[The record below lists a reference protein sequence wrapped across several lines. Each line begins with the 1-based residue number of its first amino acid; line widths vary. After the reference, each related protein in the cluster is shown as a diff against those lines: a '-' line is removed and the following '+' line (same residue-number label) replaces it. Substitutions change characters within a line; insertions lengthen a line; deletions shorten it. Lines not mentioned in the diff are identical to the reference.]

1 MTILPGLRISMLL
14 LCSGLLLPLHA
25 QPAGNSIMIGQ
36 SLSLGTSSKDDL
48 LRATRLQQG
57 ALAYLDKVNRRGG
70 VHGAKVLLQ
79 TLDDKGSSAQQKS
92 NLATLAADGSVLALM
107 GMAGGGNCRAAM
119 SVTMEHKL
127 PLLGCMAGSP
137 QLRQGGGGW
146 VFNIRPGH
154 DAEYRQMAEQYK
166 SVGVTKAF
174 FLHDDNETGQLHLV
188 NATAAMKE
196 AGITLTGS
204 AAISKKSKVAEVAE
218 LVRKSKAQGVFNQG
232 PNTFFGEVV
241 LEIRKS
247 EVGVHQFMSVCSGA
261 DTIVTQLGDSS
272 RGIAFTQVVPFPFA
286 ADPYVPLV
294 REYQADL
301 QESFK
306 GAAYSYDSFE
316 AYINARILVLALQ
329 NAGPKPT
336 RERLAAALRSLGKVD
351 VSGFRLAFDASA
363 APASQYVSVVMAS
376 PGRSKDRPFIR

>member
-14 LCSGLLLPLHA
+14 LCSGMLLPLHA

-57 ALAYLDKVNRRGG
+57 AVAYLDKVNRRGG

-79 TLDDKGSSAQQKS
+79 TLDDKGSSAQQKN

-119 SVTMEHKL
+119 SVAMEHKL

-154 DAEYRQMAEQYK
+154 DAEYRRMAEQYK

-188 NATAAMKE
+188 NATAAMKD

-204 AAISKKSKVAEVAE
+204 AAISKKSNVAEVAE

-241 LEIRKS
+241 VEIRKG
-247 EVGVHQFMSVCSGA
+247 ELGVHQYMSVCSGA
-261 DTIVTQLGDSS
+261 DTIVTQLGDLS

-301 QESFK
+301 QESLK

-336 RERLAAALRSLGKVD
+336 RERLAGALRSLGKVD
-351 VSGFRLAFDASA
+351 LSGFRLAFDSGA

>member
-25 QPAGNSIMIGQ
+25 QPAGSSIIVGQ
-36 SLSLGTSSKDDL
+36 SLSLGASSKDDL

-70 VHGAKVLLQ
+70 VHGARVLLQ

-154 DAEYRQMAEQYK
+154 DAEYRQMAGQYK

-204 AAISKKSKVAEVAE
+204 AAISKKLKAAEVAE